1 VEGGIWA
8 QGLVIGVLG
17 IGDRGWRLY
26 LLRLEGVVAGVGD
39 MGAGLE
45 VERAGG
51 AVAEVLR
58 ALAVDVRMMDCRGS
72 THYWI

>member
-1 VEGGIWA
+1 
-8 QGLVIGVLG
+8 VIGRARV
-17 IGDRGWRLY
+17 GDRGDWRLY
-26 LLRLEGVVAGVGD
+26 VLRLEVVGAGVGD
-39 MGAGLE
+39 MGTGLE

-51 AVAEVLR
+51 EVAEVLR

>member
-1 VEGGIWA
+1 
-8 QGLVIGVLG
+8 LVIGRARA
-17 IGDRGWRLY
+17 GDRGGWRLY
-26 LLRLEGVVAGVGD
+26 ELRLEGVGAGVGD

>member
-1 VEGGIWA
+1 MIGRL
-8 QGLVIGVLG
+8 GLVIGRTRA
-17 IGDRGWRLY
+17 GDRGDWRLY
-26 LLRLEGVVAGVGD
+26 VLRLEGVGAGVCD
-39 MGAGLE
+39 MWAGLE

>member
-1 VEGGIWA
+1 
-8 QGLVIGVLG
+8 LVIGRARV
-17 IGDRGWRLY
+17 GDRGGWRLY
-26 LLRLEGVVAGVGD
+26 VLRLEVVGAEVGD